1 MKTVSAELA
10 EKLRKL
16 PDDPGVYM
24 HLDEGGNVIYVGKA
38 KNLKNRVRQ
47 YFRDKHDDIKTRRLV
62 DCICD
67 TNWIVVDNEVEALL
81 LECNLI
87 KQYRPYYNILLKDD
101 KSYPY
106 LKLTLGEEYPRV
118 IMTRK
123 RLLDGGRY
131 FGPYS
136 AAAAAKKSL
145 EAINRFYPLKM
156 CSKSVSFGKK
166 TGRVCLNYHLGQ
178 CLGPCQGDVDPDTY
192 RSYVK
197 EVEDILSGNYKVL
210 SQRIQEAMNEEAQ
223 KLNFEAAAQLRD
235 MNEAVYALYEKQKI
249 DSSFTDERDIIA
261 VASDENLSA
270 VQLFRVREGKM
281 IGSETRYMTKS
292 ADDRDPDVYVSFI
305 QQYYVSADYIPR
317 EILIYETT
325 GQEEVLSDLLSS
337 IRGCR
342 VNVSIPRIGEKRRLA
357 DLAYKNAL
365 MNIENRRNEAEKA
378 EMIRRRAMTEI
389 ADKLHL
395 PSPPK
400 RIESYDISNTAGS
413 DNVGV
418 MVVFNESQRSQKDYR
433 RFRIKY
439 VSGQDDY
446 SSMSE
451 VVFRRL
457 NRAYEEMRDCA
468 AAPKFLPLPELI
480 LADGGAAHVST
491 IKSVI
496 STFGYDI
503 AVAGLVKDSKHR
515 LRGIV
520 LPDGTELRQDEFK
533 YARKILNDI
542 SEEVHRYAI
551 EYHRLSRS
559 RSMLKSELEQ
569 IDGVGPKRAA
579 ALMERFG
586 TIESIRDATVEELME
601 ADGINESVAG
611 NIRDHFAEE
620 Q

>member
-1 MKTVSAELA
+1 MKTVSDDLA

-24 HLDEGGNVIYVGKA
+24 HLDSQGNVIYVGKA

-47 YFRDKHDDIKTRRLV
+47 YFRDRHDDIKTRRLV
-62 DCICD
+62 ECIYD
-67 TNWIVVDNEVEALL
+67 TNWIVVDNEVEAFL

-106 LKLTLGEEYPRV
+106 LKLTFGEDYPRL

-123 RLLDGGRY
+123 RLLDRGRY

-136 AAAAAKKSL
+136 NAGAAKKML

-156 CSKSVSFGKK
+156 CTKKVSAGKK

-178 CLGPCQGDVDPDTY
+178 CMGPCQGDVDPDIY
-192 RSYVK
+192 AGYVK
-197 EVEDILSGNYKVL
+197 EVEAILSGSYRDL
-210 SQRIQEAMNEEAQ
+210 SKKITEAMNEEAE
-223 KLNFEAAAQLRD
+223 KLNYEAAAELRD
-235 MNEAVYALYEKQKI
+235 MNEAVLAMYEKQKI

-281 IGSETRYMTKS
+281 IAGETRYMTKS
-292 ADDRDPDVYVSFI
+292 PDDTDSDVYVSFI
-305 QQYYVSADYIPR
+305 QQYYISAEYIPR
-317 EILIYETT
+317 EILIYEQTD
-325 GQEEVLSDLLSS
+325 QEEVLSELLSRIKGS
-337 IRGCR
+337 R
-342 VNVSIPRIGEKRRLA
+342 VTVSVPRIGEKKRLGE
-357 DLAYKNAL
+357 LAYKNAL
-365 MNIENRRNEAEKA
+365 MNIENKRSEAERA

-389 ADKLHL
+389 AQKLGME
-395 PSPPK
+395 SPPK
-400 RIESYDISNTAGS
+400 RIESYDISNTAGA

-418 MVVFNESQRSQKDYR
+418 MVVFNESQRSPKDYR

-457 NRAYEEMRDCA
+457 NRAYGELQEGSPS
-468 AAPKFLPLPELI
+468 PKFLPLPDLI
-480 LADGGAAHVST
+480 LADGGAAHVNT
-491 IKSVI
+491 IKSVV

-503 AVAGLVKDSKHR
+503 TVAGLVKDSKHR
-515 LRGIV
+515 LRGVV
-520 LPDGTELRQDEFK
+520 LE
-533 YARKILNDI
+533 
-542 SEEVHRYAI
+542 
-551 EYHRLSRS
+551 
-559 RSMLKSELEQ
+559 
-569 IDGVGPKRAA
+569 
-579 ALMERFG
+579 
-586 TIESIRDATVEELME
+586 
-601 ADGINESVAG
+601 
-611 NIRDHFAEE
+611 
-620 Q
+620 